1 LASVREDRVDGH
13 RYWVIAPAVLA
24 EKIPNIRLTA
34 IRLREPALLIEPAPP
49 SVPGRLLD
57 QDETVTEPADLPAL
71 KLSPAAETT
80 RFT

>member
-1 LASVREDRVDGH
+1 
-13 RYWVIAPAVLA
+13 VLA

-57 QDETVTEPADLPAL
+57 QDEPVTEPADLAG
-71 KLSPAAETT
+71 AEVVIPPMKST